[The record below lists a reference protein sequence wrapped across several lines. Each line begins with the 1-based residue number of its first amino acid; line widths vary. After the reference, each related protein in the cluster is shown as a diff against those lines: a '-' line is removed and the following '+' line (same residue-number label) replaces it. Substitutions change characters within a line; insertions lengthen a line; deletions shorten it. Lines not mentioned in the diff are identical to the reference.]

1 MTSSGTVDW
10 TQSGTYYV
18 DYNYTD
24 SMSTSAMTVT
34 KIVIVADRTP
44 PVVQLVGSGV
54 VNINL
59 NTIYVDAGATWTDLG
74 FSGSII
80 ASGTVDTGVVGTNIL
95 TYYHVDAAGN
105 IGSGTRTVNVTTGSL
120 PVITLSG
127 SNPVNL
133 LIGDTYT
140 ESGFTISDFEDG
152 DLTLS
157 GSSTGTVNT
166 SIPGIYILTYSVT
179 DSN

>member
-1 MTSSGTVDW
+1 M
-10 TQSGTYYV
+10 
-18 DYNYTD
+18 N
-24 SMSTSAMTVT
+24 VT
-34 KIVIVADRTP
+34 R
-44 PVVQLVGSGV
+44 
-54 VNINL
+54 N
-59 NTIYVDAGATWTDLG
+59 
-74 FSGSII
+74 
-80 ASGTVDTGVVGTNIL
+80 
-95 TYYHVDAAGN
+95 
-105 IGSGTRTVNVTTGSL
+105 VNVTTGSL

-179 DSN
+179 DSNGNTVTVTRNVNVLDTIPPVVTLVGSENITINAGQPYVELGATWTDNMDGSGSAVVSGVVNTSLAGVYTLSYSYTDI

>member
-1 MTSSGTVDW
+1 M
-10 TQSGTYYV
+10 
-18 DYNYTD
+18 N
-24 SMSTSAMTVT
+24 VT
-34 KIVIVADRTP
+34 R
-44 PVVQLVGSGV
+44 
-54 VNINL
+54 N
-59 NTIYVDAGATWTDLG
+59 
-74 FSGSII
+74 
-80 ASGTVDTGVVGTNIL
+80 
-95 TYYHVDAAGN
+95 
-105 IGSGTRTVNVTTGSL
+105 VNVTTGSL